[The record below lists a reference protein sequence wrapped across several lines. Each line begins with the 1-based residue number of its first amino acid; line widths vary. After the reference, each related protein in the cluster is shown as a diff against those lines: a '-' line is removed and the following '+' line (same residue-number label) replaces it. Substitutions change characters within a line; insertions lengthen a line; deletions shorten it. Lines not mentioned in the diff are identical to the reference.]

1 MKIMQKMEEELTE
14 MKNKRIRLIAAVLTL
29 AMAFSICAMPAS
41 AAVTD
46 ENEWAYGGMTA
57 NMDGTCYEWYSEA
70 FVRDAAILAWNTE
83 YLAEYGAMTDDKLQ
97 TVLDNA
103 KETLKEQGYT
113 IYEGTLPSNAYLGE
127 SQTKD
132 SRIYWYTKTDFA
144 AAATGVSFSVN
155 WSTGT
160 LTYVTSDGARKQIKA
175 INQVSASTDSPAGG
189 SSSSGGSGNASSD
202 SDGAVLLLA
211 GGAVVAVAAGVG
223 LYLYTQPA
231 VVQKIKNF
239 FTGNSAAQ
247 QAAQTAAAE
256 SEAAAANE
264 ADVNEIA
271 AENEAELPA
280 EAEQAA

>member
-1 MKIMQKMEEELTE
+1 MMKEELNQ
-14 MKNKRIRLIAAVLTL
+14 MKNKWTRLVAAVLTL

-41 AAVTD
+41 AAATD

-103 KETLKEQGYT
+103 KETLKGQGYT

-127 SQTKD
+127 SQTKN
-132 SRIYWYTKTDFA
+132 STIYWYTKTDFA

-155 WSTGT
+155 WNTGT

-175 INQVSASTDSPAGG
+175 INQVNTSTDSSAGG
-189 SSSSGGSGNASSD
+189 SSSSGGSGNASSG

-223 LYLYTQPA
+223 LYLYTHPA

-239 FTGNSAAQ
+239 FTGNSAAEQ
-247 QAAQTAAAE
+247 PAQTAAAE
-256 SEAAAANE
+256 SEAAVVNE
-264 ADVNEIA
+264 ADLNEPA
-271 AENEAELPA
+271 VENEVEL
-280 EAEQAA
+280 EAAA